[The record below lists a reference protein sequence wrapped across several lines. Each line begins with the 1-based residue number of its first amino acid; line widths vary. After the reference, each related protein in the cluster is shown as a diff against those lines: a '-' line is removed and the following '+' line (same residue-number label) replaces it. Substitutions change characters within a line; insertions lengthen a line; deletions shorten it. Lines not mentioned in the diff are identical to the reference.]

1 MTTTTKNN
9 NSISIPVQDK
19 SKRPEITLIYGN
31 PGSGKTTGA
40 WKHCQML
47 GYNPICID
55 VNNTNHT
62 PMPNLDIDFSK
73 NHVYLLREL
82 QRYIELLSKS
92 EYDTIVI
99 EDTGRLFDNKLTPVK
114 VNEKNK
120 FAKWEVRATA
130 LALIVDCLIKSKM
143 NIIFIG
149 QSDMIIKD
157 HPNKDDNETYSRPVV
172 EINSI
177 VNWAYYTYK
186 PDEITYKWTCTKY
199 REKPGVLYK

>member
-1 MTTTTKNN
+1 MK
-9 NSISIPVQDK
+9 IPIADK
-19 SKRPEITLIYGN
+19 SKRPDIVMIYGN
-31 PGSGKTTGA
+31 PGTGKTTSA
-40 WKHCQML
+40 CRYCKMK
-47 GYNPICID
+47 GYNPIVLD

-62 PMPNLDIDFSK
+62 SMPNLDIDFTK
-73 NHVYLLREL
+73 NHIVILKEL
-82 QRYIELLSKS
+82 TRWVPIIAKS

-99 EDTGRLFDNKLTPVK
+99 EDIGRLIDSKLTPAK

-130 LALIVDCLIKSKM
+130 MNKLIDCLVKSRL
-143 NIIFIG
+143 NLIFIG

-157 HPNKDDNETYSRPVV
+157 NENKDENETYSKPVV

-186 PDEITYKWTCTKY
+186 PNESTFKWVCTKY
-199 REKPGVLYK
+199 RNKPGVLYE